1 MAISSK
7 QTFWQQHLQAWES
20 SGLSQSAYCR
30 KHALSL
36 TNFAYWR
43 KRFKSETPTKIIPIV
58 REASVAGVQV
68 RSPSGWQIAL
78 PANLSLESLRQLMAT
93 LP

>member
-1 MAISSK
+1 MAISAK
-7 QTFWQQHLQAWES
+7 QKFWQQHLQEWETS
-20 SGLSQSAYCR
+20 DLSQSAYCR

-36 TNFAYWR
+36 TNFGYWR
-43 KRFKSETPTKIIPIV
+43 KRFKSATPTKIIPVV
-58 REASVAGVQV
+58 RETSVAGVQL

-78 PANLSLESLRQLMAT
+78 PANLPLESLRQLMAT